1 MHTEVKTSLRNDLT
15 FKQVFSEK
23 KFLIDFLNAFFKFV
37 EVNNY
42 VVDIEAISQSLIKS
56 ASLKGKLFF

>member
-1 MHTEVKTSLRNDLT
+1 MHTEVRTSLRNDLT
-15 FKQVFSEK
+15 FKQVFSDK

-42 VVDIEAISQSLIKS
+42 VVEAKKVI
-56 ASLKGKLFF
+56 

>member
-42 VVDIEAISQSLIKS
+42 VVDVEESNINKH
-56 ASLKGKLFF
+56 KGGKLPLQ

>member
-42 VVDIEAISQSLIKS
+42 VVDVEERKS
-56 ASLKGKLFF
+56 

>member
-42 VVDIEAISQSLIKS
+42 VVDVEESNINKP
-56 ASLKGKLFF
+56 KGGKLPLQ

>member
-1 MHTEVKTSLRNDLT
+1 MHTEVRTSLRNDLT

-42 VVDIEAISQSLIKS
+42 VVDVEESNINKP
-56 ASLKGKLFF
+56 KGGKLSLQ